1 MLKMIESMENSLMS
15 KVSQFSQGRVPLVAD
30 TIRYSV
36 PRDLRQD
43 FISKGKS
50 LFSELKSVARTKS
63 DTHE

>member
-1 MLKMIESMENSLMS
+1 MLKMIESMENSLIQ
-15 KVSQFSQGRVPLVAD
+15 KVSQFCQGRVPLVAD

-43 FISKGKS
+43 FLAKGKG
-50 LFSELKSVARTKS
+50 LFSELRNVARTKS